1 MKEIWKPVP
10 ETDGLIE
17 VSNFGRARSWK
28 QVGRW
33 GGIRDEPVEILTG
46 RPKKSYKMMNIEKDK
61 VEYLH
66 RIVAKLFI
74 PNPEGKKCINHKDG
88 DKLNNHVD
96 NLEWCSKAENN
107 RHAFKTGL
115 IKKESRLSDIEA
127 MEIHLLYN
135 YTELTSTEIGDIFGI
150 SRQHAYG
157 IGTGRSLQNV
167 L

>member
-1 MKEIWKPVP
+1 MKEVWKPVP

-17 VSNFGRARSWK
+17 VSNHGRARSYKK
-28 QVGRW
+28 QGRW
-33 GGIRDEPVEILTG
+33 GGVRDKPVNILTG
-46 RPKKSYKMMNIEKDK
+46 KPVNSYKLMNIEKGR

-88 DKLNNHVD
+88 DKLNNHID

-107 RHAFKTGL
+107 RHAFNTGL

-127 MEIHLLYN
+127 MQIHLLYN
-135 YTELTSTEIGDIFGI
+135 YTDLSSTEIGDIFDI
-150 SRQHAYG
+150 SRQYACD
-157 IGTGRSLQNV
+157 IGMGRRLKDV
-167 L
+167 C